1 MIGRILVAVAAC
13 AALSIGIARA
23 DQHEQDAAMGKSVY
37 DDLAKRDQIV
47 GNSPYDRV
55 LQRVGG
61 KVAAAAGRQWYVE
74 RFYIIRGNQM
84 NAFSAPGGYV
94 FVNEGLLRN
103 VDNVDELANVLG
115 HETAHLALGHVTSRE
130 QQQQHKNMFFSLSHS
145 IAKTFSPNSDKA
157 VSQAETAGNYT
168 FLGFSRE
175 QEYQADQ
182 YGATYAARAGFNPW
196 GSIWFFN
203 ETEAMYGDAG
213 FEQYVQ
219 QHPSTKDRISR
230 LESYFK
236 AHPREFGHWPAQLT
250 SRGGLPMS

>member
-1 MIGRILVAVAAC
+1 MIGRMLF
-13 AALSIGIARA
+13 AALAMVMIASGIARA
-23 DQHEQDAAMGKSVY
+23 DQHAQDSAMGKNVY

-47 GNSPYDRV
+47 NSSPYNAV
-55 LQRVGG
+55 LQRVGNR
-61 KVAAAAGRQWYVE
+61 VAAAAGRQWYVE

-115 HETAHLALGHVTSRE
+115 HETAHLALGHVTSRA
-130 QQQQHKNMFFSLSHS
+130 QQQQKKNMFFSLSHS
-145 IAKTFSPNSDKA
+145 LAKTFAPNSDKA
-157 VSQAETAGNYT
+157 VGEAETAGNYT
-168 FLGFSRE
+168 FLGFTRE

-219 QHPSTKDRISR
+219 QHPSTKDRVAR

-236 AHPREFGHWPAQLT
+236 AHPNLFGHWPTQLT